1 MVVRPEAR
9 ASLLA
14 YAYLRDK
21 WPLIVVER
29 QYSRSPD
36 WANVKR
42 IARKFSGVTIFDE
55 ADFDAW
61 AGINQKAETALARA
75 G

>member
-9 ASLLA
+9 ASYLA
-14 YAYLRDK
+14 YAYLRGKSLDT
-21 WPLIVVER
+21 IER
-29 QYSRSPD
+29 PNSSSPD

-42 IARKFSGVTIFDE
+42 IAKKFSGVTIFDE

-61 AGINQKAETALARA
+61 AGIDKSLKKVA
-75 G
+75 